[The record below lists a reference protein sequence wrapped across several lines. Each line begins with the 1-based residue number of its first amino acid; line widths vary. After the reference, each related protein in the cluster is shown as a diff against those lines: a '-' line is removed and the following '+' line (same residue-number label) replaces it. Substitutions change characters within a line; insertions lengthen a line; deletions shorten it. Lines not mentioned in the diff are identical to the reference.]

1 MSLCFPFQQIL
12 SNHFVCCTYCLHDFT
27 FHLLLNSLY
36 LGFCPHL
43 SKNASSKSPTTSS
56 CQNQRRQDTV
66 YLHLRDTSA
75 ACATRT
81 NPFLLNSLSAP
92 VTLHSMVSLL
102 PPWTRRFRFICWHF
116 LSYPNSR
123 LSTYSLSLH
132 GLNAMNVLMIPKFL
146 LTRQTSTLSSAL
158 TSQVHLTPL
167 LGGLPGIPM
176 APSKS

>member
-12 SNHFVCCTYCLHDFT
+12 SNHFVCCTYCLHDLT
-27 FHLLLNSLY
+27 SHLLLNSLY

-81 NPFLLNSLSAP
+81 NPFLLNSLSSCDL
-92 VTLHSMVSLL
+92 TLYGFPPTSLDTPFPFHL
-102 PPWTRRFRFICWHF
+102 LALSF
-116 LSYPNSR
+116 LSKLKTVY
-123 LSTYSLSLH
+123 LLSLH
-132 GLNAMNVLMIPKFL
+132 GINAVYVLMTPKFL

-158 TSQVHLTPL
+158 TSNVHLTPL